1 MANNMSR
8 SAGMGA
14 LLSSMI
20 AAVQWRLLLLW
31 MLIMLIPATVVAL
44 PLWRMLGGVM
54 DSSVHSAEWAQHFND
69 LMFTDVVLNL
79 FEHPQWLGAT
89 MLLGVLLSLL
99 ISPFLD
105 GMIVGSGRAGRRLG
119 FGGLLQNGFVE
130 YGRMFRVMLWSLL
143 LYAVLVGVFA
153 LASHLVEKHAD
164 KAVLES
170 QVDTYHSIA
179 HWVLLIVFVL
189 VQSIVE
195 SMRSAFIADTG
206 LRSATR
212 AFGRGFRQL
221 FRRPLPTL
229 LFYLVVTLIGLL
241 VAAVFSVM
249 RIHVTAFGFGLLI
262 ALVLGQLIVIA
273 IGWMRTARLFALAE
287 VARSVVPGS
296 RPQAE
301 YR

>member
-1 MANNMSR
+1 MANNTSR
-8 SAGMGA
+8 SAGLGA
-14 LLSSMI
+14 LVSNMI

-44 PLWRMLGGVM
+44 PLWRMLGGLM
-54 DSSVHSAEWAQHFND
+54 DTSVHSAEWAQHFND
-69 LMFTDVVLNL
+69 LMFTDTIMN
-79 FEHPQWLGAT
+79 FADHPQWLSV
-89 MLLGVLLSLL
+89 GVLLGLL
-99 ISPFLD
+99 LTLLLSPFLD

-119 FGGLLQNGFVE
+119 FGALLQNGLIE
-130 YGRMFRVMLWSLL
+130 YGRMFRVMLWSVL
-143 LYAVLVGVFA
+143 LYGVFA
-153 LASHLVEKHAD
+153 VVFGAASHIVEKHAD
-164 KAVLES
+164 AAVLES

-195 SMRSAFIADTG
+195 STRSAFIADTG

-212 AFGRGFRQL
+212 ALGRGFRQL
-221 FRRPLPTL
+221 FKRPLRTL
-229 LFYLVVTLIGLL
+229 LFYIVVTLIGLL
-241 VAAVFSVM
+241 VTSVFAVA
-249 RIHVTAFGFGLLI
+249 RIHVTAFGFGFLV
-262 ALVLGQLIVIA
+262 ALVLSQLIVIA

-287 VARSVVPGS
+287 VARSIVPGS